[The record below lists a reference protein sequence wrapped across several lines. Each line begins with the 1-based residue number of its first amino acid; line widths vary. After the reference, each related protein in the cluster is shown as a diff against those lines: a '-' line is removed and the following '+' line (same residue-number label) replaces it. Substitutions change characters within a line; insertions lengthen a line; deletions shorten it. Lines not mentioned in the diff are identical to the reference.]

1 VERAPIL
8 RGVVQALLA
17 ALLFGATAPLVQ
29 RASAGSGALSA
40 GCLLYLGAAIATL
53 LGSAFRRG
61 RKEARLGGT
70 MLGRLVIV
78 ALLGGMLAPMLFVLG
93 LRRVDAASG
102 ALLLAL
108 EAPLTL
114 LLAWLIHRE
123 RLGPRVLAA
132 FACIFA
138 GGLVLAG
145 RPDTLPGAWLGAGES
160 FVGGAA
166 LIISATAAW
175 ALDNVLSRPLADRD
189 PVAVV
194 AGKGLIGAAASALGA
209 VSLSQPWPRLG
220 PAAGLLAVGAVGYG
234 LSLQLY
240 LRAQRRIGTARTASV
255 FAAAP
260 FLGAG
265 VAFAIGAPWPGWSF
279 VAAGALIACGVWLH
293 ARERHRHAHVHV
305 ALSHAHAHT
314 HDDGHHAHIH
324 DPMPVG
330 PHSHEHSHAT
340 VMHEHEHGED
350 LHHRHKH

>member
-1 VERAPIL
+1 MNRAPIL
-8 RGVVQALLA
+8 PGVTQALLA

-29 RASAGSGALSA
+29 RASADAGALSC
-40 GCLLYLGAAIATL
+40 GCLLYLGAAIATVMA
-53 LGSAFRRG
+53 SAVRG
-61 RKEARLGGT
+61 RTTEVPLDPT
-70 MLGRLVIV
+70 LIGRLVLV

-114 LLAWLIHRE
+114 LLAWLVHRE
-123 RLGPRVLAA
+123 RLGPRVLTA
-132 FACIFA
+132 FGCIFA

-145 RPDTLPGAWLGAGES
+145 RPEALTDAGAT
-160 FVGGAA
+160 FVGAA
-166 LIISATAAW
+166 LIIGATAAW

-189 PVAVV
+189 PLAVV
-194 AGKGLIGAAASALGA
+194 AVKGLIGAGASALGA
-209 VSLSQPWPRLG
+209 VALGQAWPPLG
-220 PAAGLLAVGAVGYG
+220 RAVGLLAIGAVGYG

-265 VAFAIGAPWPGWSF
+265 AAFALGDPWPGWPF
-279 VAAGALIACGVWLH
+279 IVAGALIACGLWLH
-293 ARERHRHAHVHV
+293 ARERHRHAHVHLAV
-305 ALSHAHAHT
+305 SHAHVHR
-314 HDDGHHAHIH
+314 HDDGHHDHVH

-330 PHSHEHSHAT
+330 PHSHEHSHET
-340 VMHEHEHGED
+340 VAHEHEHTED
-350 LHHRHKH
+350 LHHRHEH

>member
-1 VERAPIL
+1 MNRAPIL
-8 RGVVQALLA
+8 PGVTQALLA

-29 RASAGSGALSA
+29 RASADAGALA
-40 GCLLYLGAAIATL
+40 CGCLLYLGAAVATL
-53 LGSAFRRG
+53 LGSAVRG
-61 RKEARLGGT
+61 GTKEAQLDST
-70 MLGRLVIV
+70 MIGRLVVV
-78 ALLGGMLAPMLFVLG
+78 ALLGGMLAPTLFVLG

-114 LLAWLIHRE
+114 LLAWLVHRE
-123 RLGPRVLAA
+123 RLGSRVLAA

-138 GGLVLAG
+138 GGLVLVG
-145 RPDTLPGAWLGAGES
+145 RPEALVDAGAT
-160 FVGGAA
+160 FVGAV
-166 LIISATAAW
+166 LIIGATAAW

-194 AGKGLIGAAASALGA
+194 AGKGLIGAGASALAA
-209 VSLSQPWPRLG
+209 VALSQAWPRLG
-220 PAAGLLAVGAVGYG
+220 SAAGLLAIGAVGYG

-265 VAFAIGAPWPGWSF
+265 AALALGDPWPGWPF
-279 VAAGALIACGVWLH
+279 VVAGALIACGLWLH

-305 ALSHAHAHT
+305 AISHSHVHR
-314 HDDGHHAHIH
+314 HDDCHHDHSH
-324 DPMPVG
+324 DVMPDG
-330 PHSHEHSHAT
+330 PHSHEHSHET
-340 VMHEHEHGED
+340 VAHEHEHSED
-350 LHHRHKH
+350 LHHRHEH

>member
-1 VERAPIL
+1 VERAPIR
-8 RGVVQALLA
+8 RGVAQALLA

-29 RASAGSGALSA
+29 RASSGAGALSS
-40 GCLLYLGAAIATL
+40 GCILYLGAAVATL
-53 LGSAFRRG
+53 LASAFRG
-61 RKEARLGGT
+61 RTGEARLDRT
-70 MLGRLVIV
+70 MLGRLVLV

-114 LLAWLIHRE
+114 FLAWLIHRE

-132 FACIFA
+132 FACILA

-145 RPDTLPGAWLGAGES
+145 RPDALPDASTGAGAT
-160 FVGGAA
+160 FVGAA
-166 LIISATAAW
+166 LIIGATAAW

-189 PVAVV
+189 PMVVV
-194 AGKGLIGAAASALGA
+194 AGKGLIGAGASALGA
-209 VSLSQPWPRLG
+209 AALGQPWPRLG
-220 PAAGLLAVGAVGYG
+220 PAAGLLAIGAVGYG

-265 VAFAIGAPWPGWSF
+265 AAFALGDPWPGWSF
-279 VAAGALIACGVWLH
+279 VLAGALIACGLWLH
-293 ARERHRHAHVHV
+293 ARERHLHAHVHL
-305 ALSHAHAHT
+305 AMSHAHPHS
-314 HDDGHHAHIH
+314 HDDGHHDHLH

-330 PHSHEHSHAT
+330 LHSHEHSHER
-340 VMHEHEHGED
+340 VEHAHDHSED
-350 LHHRHKH
+350 LHHRHQH